1 MDRFEKLEILKL
13 DLQRTGKAL
22 DTLLLHYLDKA
33 EKKILETGIRLV
45 PDDPGDDGLH
55 IAYAAYLYRSRNP
68 TDQGPETPVMLKS
81 LKWELTNRLLHEK
94 GRVDG

>member
-1 MDRFEKLEILKL
+1 MERFEKLEILKL
-13 DLQRTGKAL
+13 DLQRTGSAL

-33 EKKILETGIRLV
+33 EKKIEETGIHLV
-45 PDDPGDDGLH
+45 PGDPGDDGLH

-68 TDQGPETPVMLKS
+68 TDQGPETPAMPRS
-81 LKWELTNRLLHEK
+81 LRWELTNRLLHEK

>member
-1 MDRFEKLEILKL
+1 MERFEKLEILKL
-13 DLQRTGKAL
+13 DLQRTGSAL

-33 EKKILETGIRLV
+33 EKKIEETGINLV
-45 PDDPGDDGLH
+45 PGDPGDDGLH

-68 TDQGPETPVMLKS
+68 TDQGPETPVMPRS
-81 LKWELTNRLLHEK
+81 LHWELTNRLMHEK

>member
-33 EKKILETGIRLV
+33 EKKIQETGIHLV
-45 PDDPGDDGLH
+45 PGDPGDDGLH

-68 TDQGPETPVMLKS
+68 TDQGPETPVMPRS
-81 LKWELTNRLLHEK
+81 LQWELNNRLLHEK

>member
-1 MDRFEKLEILKL
+1 MDQFEKLEILKL

-33 EKKILETGIRLV
+33 EKKIEETGIHLV
-45 PDDPGDDGLH
+45 PGDHGDDGLH

-68 TDQGPETPVMLKS
+68 TEQNAETLVMPKS
-81 LKWELTNRLLHEK
+81 LRWELTNRLLHEK

>member
-1 MDRFEKLEILKL
+1 MERFEKLEILKL
-13 DLQRTGKAL
+13 DLQRTGSAL

-33 EKKILETGIRLV
+33 EKKIEETGIHLV
-45 PDDPGDDGLH
+45 PGDPGDDGLH

-68 TDQGPETPVMLKS
+68 TDQRPETPVMPRS
-81 LKWELTNRLLHEK
+81 LQWELNNRLMHEK

>member
-1 MDRFEKLEILKL
+1 MNRVEKLEILKL
-13 DLQRTGKAL
+13 DLQRTGSKL

-33 EKKILETGIRLV
+33 AAKIRETGITLN

-55 IAYAAYLYRSRNP
+55 ISYAAYLYRCRAAI
-68 TDQGPETPVMLKS
+68 DQGEDTPVMPKS

-94 GRVDG
+94 GGGG

>member
-22 DTLLLHYLDKA
+22 DPLLLHYLGKA
-33 EKKILETGIRLV
+33 EAKILETGIHLV

-68 TDQGPETPVMLKS
+68 TDQRPETPVMPRS
-81 LKWELTNRLLHEK
+81 LLWELNNRRRHEN

>member
-1 MDRFEKLEILKL
+1 MDRFEKLELLKL
-13 DLQRTGKAL
+13 DLQRTGSAL

-33 EKKILETGIRLV
+33 GKKIEETGIHLV
-45 PDDPGDDGLH
+45 PGDPGDDGLH

-68 TDQGPETPVMLKS
+68 TDQGPETPVMPRS
-81 LKWELTNRLLHEK
+81 LQWELNNRLLHEK

>member
-13 DLQRTGKAL
+13 DLQRTGKSL

-33 EKKILETGIRLV
+33 EKKILETGIHLV

-68 TDQGPETPVMLKS
+68 TEQTAETPAMPKS
-81 LKWELTNRLLHEK
+81 LKWELINRLMHEK